1 MKKIIQLL
9 SLIFFLTFTVSSH
22 AKIII
27 LSNCSETDEKFTKGE
42 MDKSQ
47 FEKNEFV
54 ININQKLVKNN
65 IIRTDSYVKNQNE
78 MFKNSDGTS
87 PNFNKIL
94 SNEYQIEYSD
104 SKFVKATTDIRD
116 AKAKHTIEV
125 NLNEKTIKSTLETK
139 SHGGVSS
146 FSLYQYCGGS
156 GGSKDFLNKIIGK

>member
-65 IIRTDSYVKNQNE
+65 IIRTDSYVKE
-78 MFKNSDGTS
+78 SEKSSFKI
-87 PNFNKIL
+87 PKI
-94 SNEYQIEYSD
+94 SSAEYQIEYSD
-104 SKFVKATTDIRD
+104 SKFVKASSVRTTT
-116 AKAKHTIEV
+116 ALKTTIEI
-125 NLNEKTIKSTLETK
+125 NLNDKTVTRTLETK
-139 SHGGVSS
+139 VKSS
-146 FSLYQYCGGS
+146 PDYVYCGG
-156 GGSKDFLNKIIGK
+156 GGIW

>member
-1 MKKIIQLL
+1 MKKIIIF
-9 SLIFFLTFTVSSH
+9 LICFILVASSAQ
-22 AKIII
+22 AKVII

-78 MFKNSDGTS
+78 MLKNSDGTS

-104 SKFVKATTDIRD
+104 SKFVKAKRN
-116 AKAKHTIEV
+116 V
-125 NLNEKTIKSTLETK
+125 NLNNSDVKFTIEINSKDKNITETTDYK
-139 SHGGVSS
+139 GRS
-146 FSLYQYCGGS
+146 FRNYTYCGG
-156 GGSKDFLNKIIGK
+156 GAGNKDFLNKIIGK